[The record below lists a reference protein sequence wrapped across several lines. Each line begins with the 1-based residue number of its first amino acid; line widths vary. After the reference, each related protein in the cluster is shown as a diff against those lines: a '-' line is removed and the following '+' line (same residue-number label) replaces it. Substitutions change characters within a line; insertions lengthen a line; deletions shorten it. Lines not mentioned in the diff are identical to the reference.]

1 LSNSWIF
8 NTFNLNCT
16 KLVLGQ
22 TGFVPQMQ
30 VNKQI
35 TKQHRRNQ
43 MKFNKWTL
51 GLAAVGVVSLT
62 SAAYAD
68 ETNMVLTALSSTTLS
83 GYVDVAAQ
91 FNPNGGGGAPNYSF
105 GNKANSI
112 NLNVVDI
119 ALDHP
124 EDESPWATGYH
135 VELWIGPDGT
145 ALGVGNDIRQAYIL
159 LRTPVGNGIDW
170 KIGIFDTIIGY
181 ESTTSGNNPNYSRS
195 FGYNIEPTTH
205 TGVLASY
212 KAFDW
217 LSVQAGVADTAYAGS
232 GAYTAAPNTGLYLPT
247 FMWGPTL
254 TAPDS
259 FGWAKGATLAFG
271 TVTTSGNTAE
281 GTPAGVNTGNGNGA
295 TSFYAGFTLPTPL
308 APLTLGGAFDYLNA
322 RDISANSW
330 DLAGY
335 ATYKFTDKLSLNM
348 RAEYLDAG
356 GNTATGTSLGGGAF
370 IDPTGAKEQSQE
382 ITATVQY
389 NLWAN
394 VLTRLE
400 FRWDHTND
408 HGSAGYLSN
417 TGTAE
422 SNAFMLAAQ
431 AIYQF

>member
-1 LSNSWIF
+1 
-8 NTFNLNCT
+8 
-16 KLVLGQ
+16 
-22 TGFVPQMQ
+22 
-30 VNKQI
+30 
-35 TKQHRRNQ
+35 

-51 GLAAVGVVSLT
+51 GLAAIGVVSLT
-62 SAAYAD
+62 SVAHAD
-68 ETNMVLTALSSTTLS
+68 ETNMVMTALSTTTLS

-91 FNPNGGGGAPNYSF
+91 FNPGGGGGGAAAAPNYSF

-124 EDESPWATGYH
+124 QDETPWAAGYH
-135 VELWIGPDGT
+135 VELWIGPDGNT
-145 ALGVGNDIRQAYIL
+145 LGVGNDIRQAYIM

-181 ESTTSGNNPNYSRS
+181 ESTTSGNNPNYSHS

-217 LSVQAGVADTAYAGS
+217 LSVQAGVADTSYAGG
-232 GAYTAAPNTGLYLPT
+232 GAYTAAPNNGLYRPT

-259 FGWAKGATLAFG
+259 FGWAKGATLSIG
-271 TVTTSGNTAE
+271 TIITSGNT
-281 GTPAGVNTGNGNGA
+281 GGGVTTGNGSGA
-295 TSFYAGFTLPTPL
+295 TSFYAGFTLPTPVAAL
-308 APLTLGGAFDYLNA
+308 KLGGSFDYLNA
-322 RDISANSW
+322 RDISVNSW
-330 DLAGY
+330 DLAAYG
-335 ATYKFTDKLSLNM
+335 TYQFNDKLSLNL
-348 RAEYLDAG
+348 RAEYLNAG
-356 GNTATGTSLGGGAF
+356 GNTALGTTLNGGASLVEGG
-370 IDPTGAKEQSQE
+370 DPEQSQE
-382 ITATVQY
+382 ITATLQY

-408 HGSAGYLSN
+408 HGTSGYLTHSGDTLN
-417 TGTAE
+417 
-422 SNAFMLAAQ
+422 SNAFLLAAQ